1 MKKAPKRITQPFYR
15 YDANGECQ
23 HTCPPDVSG
32 NLTGVRGNLSGVYG
46 DLDDCEISPEDRK
59 RGICIANLI
68 EGGN

>member
-1 MKKAPKRITQPFYR
+1 
-15 YDANGECQ
+15 
-23 HTCPPDVSG
+23 
-32 NLTGVRGNLSGVYG
+32 VRGNLSGVYGDLTGVSGDLSNVRG